1 MKRYLKSF
9 ILPTIIAVFLC
20 VVPNLIMSQGRPPR
34 VTPGPPPNMPQLPT
48 QAQGPGGPG
57 FPPDDP
63 DLPIDGGVSILVAAG
78 VAYGAKKIRDERKKK
93 LYKLQ

>member
-9 ILPTIIAVFLC
+9 ILQTIIAVFLC
-20 VVPNLIMSQGRPPR
+20 GVPNLIMSQGRRPPI
-34 VTPGPPPNMPQLPT
+34 VPPGPPSMPQLPA

-93 LYKLQ
+93 LQ